1 MKIVE
6 KPSVRLNPDPMTS
19 TTLSPLANREGDA
32 KIVIL
37 SPRTLAWRRFRKHKM
52 ALIALG
58 GLAVIFA
65 YIWLGGLVFAQ
76 GLCGPTGHYVN
87 GEAYANCNDTSIKLQ
102 PPSRE
107 HPFGTDTIGRDI
119 LARTIYG
126 GQISLSIGV
135 FAAIVE
141 VILGML
147 VGALAGYFGRWVDDV
162 LMRITEAML
171 IIPSLFLLIVLAKV
185 LAGKVPE
192 IDLLGRTFS
201 GSVVVIILVIGFT
214 SWMKLARIVRAS
226 VLSLKELDFI
236 SASRALGVSDARIIF
251 KHLLPNTIAP
261 IIVSATLGVS
271 DSIVLEAYVSF
282 LGLGVQTPT
291 ASWGNMLD
299 SAVKYIQTA
308 PWLWFFPGL
317 LILLTVLCIN
327 FIGDGLRDAL
337 DPRSTRHI

>member
-1 MKIVE
+1 MTTAAV
-6 KPSVRLNPDPMTS
+6 SQLSNP
-19 TTLSPLANREGDA
+19 EGSA
-32 KIVIL
+32 GTVVL
-37 SPRTLAWRRFRKHKM
+37 GPWQLAWRRFRKHKT
-52 ALIALG
+52 ALAALG
-58 GLAVIFA
+58 GMIMIFA
-65 YIWLGGLVFAQ
+65 YIWFGGLIFAR
-76 GLCGPTGHYVN
+76 GLCAPTGQYVM
-87 GEAYANCNDTSIKLQ
+87 GEAYANCNDTTIKLQ

-126 GQISLSIGV
+126 GQISLSIGI

-141 VILGML
+141 VILGVL
-147 VGALAGYFGRWVDDV
+147 VGAIAGYFGHWLDDL
-162 LMRITEAML
+162 LMRMTEAML
-171 IIPSLFLLIVLAKV
+171 IIPPLFLLIVLAKA
-185 LAGKVPE
+185 LGGKVPE
-192 IDLLGRTFS
+192 VHLLGRSFS
-201 GSVVVIILVIGFT
+201 GSVVVIVLVIGFT
-214 SWMKLARIVRAS
+214 SWMLLARIVRAN

-261 IIVSATLGVS
+261 IIVAATLGVS
-271 DSIVLEAYVSF
+271 GSILSEAYVSF

-299 SAVKYIQTA
+299 SSVKYIQSA

-337 DPRSTRHI
+337 DPRSTRHL

>member
-1 MKIVE
+1 MTTTALSQ
-6 KPSVRLNPDPMTS
+6 PSSQPEDTELVILNPWQ
-19 TTLSPLANREGDA
+19 
-32 KIVIL
+32 
-37 SPRTLAWRRFRKHKM
+37 LAWRRFRRHKM
-52 ALIALG
+52 AVIALG
-58 GLAVIFA
+58 GLVVVFA
-65 YIWLGGLVFAQ
+65 YIWLGGLVFAR
-76 GLCGPTGHYVN
+76 GMCVPIDRYLT
-87 GEAYANCNDTSIKLQ
+87 GEAYANCNDTSVKLQ

-126 GQISLSIGV
+126 GQISLSIGI
-135 FAAIVE
+135 FAAFVE
-141 VILGML
+141 VIVGVL
-147 VGALAGYFGRWVDDV
+147 VGAIAGYFGRWVDDV

-171 IIPSLFLLIVLAKV
+171 IIPQLFLLIVLAKA
-185 LAGKVPE
+185 LGGKVSE
-192 IDLLGRTFS
+192 IDIFGRTLS
-201 GSVVVIILVIGFT
+201 GSVIVIILVIGFT
-214 SWMKLARIVRAS
+214 SWMYLARIVRAN
-226 VLSLKELDFI
+226 VLSLKELDYI

-271 DSIVLEAYVSF
+271 GAILSEAYVSF
-282 LGLGVQTPT
+282 LGLGVQNPT

>member
-1 MKIVE
+1 MTTTALSQ
-6 KPSVRLNPDPMTS
+6 PSSRPENTETV
-19 TTLSPLANREGDA
+19 TLGPWQLG
-32 KIVIL
+32 
-37 SPRTLAWRRFRKHKM
+37 WRRFRKHKM

-58 GLAVIFA
+58 GLIVVFA
-65 YIWLGGLVFAQ
+65 FIGFGGLVFAR
-76 GLCGPTGHYVN
+76 GVCAPTGQYVTA
-87 GEAYANCNDTSIKLQ
+87 EAYANCNDTSMKLQ

-126 GQISLSIGV
+126 GQISLAIGL
-135 FAAIVE
+135 FAAIFE
-141 VILGML
+141 VLIGVL
-147 VGALAGYFGRWVDDV
+147 VGSIAGYFGRWVDDL

-171 IIPSLFLLIVLAKV
+171 IIPSLFLLIVLAKA
-185 LAGKVPE
+185 LGGKVPE
-192 IDLLGRTFS
+192 IEIFGRSFS

-214 SWMKLARIVRAS
+214 SWMYLARIVRAN
-226 VLSLKELDFI
+226 VLSLKELDYI

-271 DSIVLEAYVSF
+271 GAILSEAYVSF

>member
-1 MKIVE
+1 
-6 KPSVRLNPDPMTS
+6 MTTS
-19 TTLSPLANREGDA
+19 ALSPPSNREGNA
-32 KIVIL
+32 GHMIL
-37 SPRTLAWRRFRKHKM
+37 GPWQLAWRRFRKHKM
-52 ALIALG
+52 ALIALC
-58 GLAVIFA
+58 GLILIFA
-65 YIWLGGLVFAQ
+65 YIFLGGMLLSR
-76 GLCGPTGHYVN
+76 GLCAPTGQYVTA
-87 GEAYANCNDTSIKLQ
+87 EAYANCNDTSIKLQ
-102 PPSRE
+102 PPSRA

-141 VILGML
+141 VMVGVL
-147 VGALAGYFGRWVDDV
+147 VGAIAGYFGRWIDDL

-171 IIPSLFLLIVLAKV
+171 IIPSLFLLIVLAKA

-192 IDLLGRTFS
+192 MHVLGRSFS
-201 GSVVVIILVIGFT
+201 GSVVVIIFVIGFT
-214 SWMKLARIVRAS
+214 SWMILARIVRAN

-271 DSIVLEAYVSF
+271 GSILSEAYVSF

-291 ASWGNMLD
+291 ASWGNMLE
-299 SAVKYIQTA
+299 SSVKYIQSA

>member
-1 MKIVE
+1 MATTALTQ
-6 KPSVRLNPDPMTS
+6 PSSQPGDRGLVILNPWQ
-19 TTLSPLANREGDA
+19 
-32 KIVIL
+32 
-37 SPRTLAWRRFRKHKM
+37 LAWRRFRKHKM
-52 ALIALG
+52 AVVALG
-58 GLAVIFA
+58 GLILIFA
-65 YIWLGGLVFAQ
+65 YIWFGGLIFSRGMCA
-76 GLCGPTGHYVN
+76 PTGQYLTA
-87 GEAYANCNDTSIKLQ
+87 EAYANCNDTSIKLQ
-102 PPSRE
+102 PPSPE

-126 GQISLSIGV
+126 GQISLSIGI

-141 VILGML
+141 VVIGVL
-147 VGALAGYFGRWVDDV
+147 VGSVAAYFGRWVDDL

-171 IIPSLFLLIVLAKV
+171 IIPSLFLLIVLGKAIG
-185 LAGKVPE
+185 GKVPE
-192 IDLLGRTFS
+192 VEILGRTLS
-201 GSVVVIILVIGFT
+201 GSVVVMILVIGFT
-214 SWMKLARIVRAS
+214 SWMYLARIVRAN
-226 VLSLKELDFI
+226 VLSLKELDYI

-261 IIVSATLGVS
+261 IIVSATLGIS
-271 DSIVLEAYVSF
+271 GAILTESYVSF

>member
-1 MKIVE
+1 MTTTALSQ
-6 KPSVRLNPDPMTS
+6 PSTLPESTEPVVLNPWQ
-19 TTLSPLANREGDA
+19 
-32 KIVIL
+32 
-37 SPRTLAWRRFRKHKM
+37 LAWRRFRKHRM
-52 ALIALG
+52 AVISLI
-58 GLAVIFA
+58 GLVLIFA
-65 YIWLGGLVFAQ
+65 YIWLGGLVFAR
-76 GLCGPTGHYVN
+76 GTCVPIDKYVT
-87 GEAYANCNDTSIKLQ
+87 GEAYANCNDLSIKLQ
-102 PPSRE
+102 PPSRA

-126 GQISLSIGV
+126 GQISLSIGI

-141 VILGML
+141 VLIGVL
-147 VGALAGYFGRWVDDV
+147 VGAIAGYFGRWVDDI

-171 IIPSLFLLIVLAKV
+171 IIPSLFLLIVLGKT
-185 LAGKVPE
+185 LGGKVPE
-192 IDLLGRTFS
+192 VEIVGRALS
-201 GSVVVIILVIGFT
+201 GSVVIMILVIGFT
-214 SWMKLARIVRAS
+214 SWMYLARIVRAN
-226 VLSLKELDFI
+226 VLSLKELDYI

-271 DSIVLEAYVSF
+271 GAILTESYVSF

-299 SAVKYIQTA
+299 SAVKYIQSA

>member
-1 MKIVE
+1 MTTTALSQ
-6 KPSVRLNPDPMTS
+6 PSSQPGEAGLVILNPWQ
-19 TTLSPLANREGDA
+19 
-32 KIVIL
+32 
-37 SPRTLAWRRFRKHKM
+37 LAWRRFRKHKM
-52 ALIALG
+52 AVIALG
-58 GLAVIFA
+58 GLIIVIA
-65 YIWLGGLVFAQ
+65 YIWLGGLVFAR
-76 GLCGPTGHYVN
+76 GTCIPIDKYVT
-87 GEAYANCNDTSIKLQ
+87 GEAFANCNDTSMKLQ
-102 PPSRE
+102 PPSPE

-126 GQISLSIGV
+126 GQISLSIGI
-135 FAAIVE
+135 FAAFVE
-141 VILGML
+141 VIVGVF
-147 VGALAGYFGRWVDDV
+147 VGAIAGYFGRWVDDI

-171 IIPSLFLLIVLAKV
+171 IIPQLFLLIVLAKA
-185 LAGKVPE
+185 LGGLVPE
-192 IDLLGRTFS
+192 INIFGRTLS
-201 GSVVVIILVIGFT
+201 GSVIVIILVIGFT
-214 SWMKLARIVRAS
+214 SWMYLARIVRAN
-226 VLSLKELDFI
+226 VLSLKELDYI

-271 DSIVLEAYVSF
+271 GAILSEAYVSF
-282 LGLGVQTPT
+282 LGVGVQNPT

-299 SAVKYIQTA
+299 SAVKYIQSA

>member
-1 MKIVE
+1 
-6 KPSVRLNPDPMTS
+6 
-19 TTLSPLANREGDA
+19 
-32 KIVIL
+32 
-37 SPRTLAWRRFRKHKM
+37 M
-52 ALIALG
+52 ALIALAG
-58 GLAVIFA
+58 MILIFI
-65 YIWLGGLVFAQ
+65 YIFLGGWVFAR
-76 GLCGPTGHYVN
+76 GLCSPTDQYVT

-102 PPSRE
+102 PPSRA

-141 VILGML
+141 VALGVL
-147 VGALAGYFGRWVDDV
+147 VGALAGYFGRWVDDL

-171 IIPSLFLLIVLAKV
+171 IIPSLFLLIVLAKA
-185 LAGKVPE
+185 LGGKVPE
-192 IDLLGRTFS
+192 VDIFGRSLS

-214 SWMKLARIVRAS
+214 SWMYLARIVRAN
-226 VLSLKELDFI
+226 VLSLKELEFI
-236 SASRALGVSDARIIF
+236 LASRALGVSDARIIF
-251 KHLLPNTIAP
+251 RHLLPNTIAP

-271 DSIVLEAYVSF
+271 GAILSEAYVSF

>member
-1 MKIVE
+1 MNTE
-6 KPSVRLNPDPMTS
+6 PAL
-19 TTLSPLANREGDA
+19 TTTTVPQLPNREGEPESL
-32 KIVIL
+32 IL
-37 SPRTLAWRRFRKHKM
+37 SPWRLTWRRFRKHRM
-52 ALIALG
+52 AVIALV
-58 GLAVIFA
+58 GLIVIFA
-65 YIWLGGLVFAQ
+65 YIWFGGLIFAR
-76 GLCGPTGHYVN
+76 GLCAPTGQYVTA
-87 GEAYANCNDTSIKLQ
+87 EAYANCNDTSGKLQ

-126 GQISLSIGV
+126 GQISLAIGI
-135 FAAIVE
+135 FAATVE
-141 VILGML
+141 VILGVL
-147 VGALAGYFGRWVDDV
+147 VGAIAGYFGRWVDDV

-171 IIPSLFLLIVLAKV
+171 IIPSLFLLIVLGKA
-185 LAGKVPE
+185 LGGKVPE
-192 IDLLGRTFS
+192 IEILGRSLS

-214 SWMKLARIVRAS
+214 SWMYLARIVRAN

-251 KHLLPNTIAP
+251 RHLLPNTIAP

-271 DSIVLEAYVSF
+271 GAILSEAYVSF

-299 SAVKYIQTA
+299 SAVKYLQTA

>member
-1 MKIVE
+1 M
-6 KPSVRLNPDPMTS
+6 S
-19 TTLSPLANREGDA
+19 TTLSEPLTREGGTIGPA
-32 KIVIL
+32 IH
-37 SPRTLAWRRFRKHKM
+37 SPGQLAWRRFRNHK
-52 ALIALG
+52 A
-58 GLAVIFA
+58 AVISLVGIFLMLA
-65 YIWLGGLVFAQ
+65 FIWLGGFIFAR
-76 GLCGPTGHYVN
+76 GVCEPTGKYVTA
-87 GEAYANCNDTSIKLQ
+87 EAFANCNDTSVKLQ
-102 PPSRE
+102 PPSRA

-126 GQISLSIGV
+126 GQISLTIGI

-141 VILGML
+141 VIVGVL
-147 VGALAGYFGRWVDDV
+147 VGAVAGYFGRWVDDV

-171 IIPSLFLLIVLAKV
+171 IIPSLFLLIVLAKA

-192 IDLLGRTFS
+192 IHLLGRTFS
-201 GSVVVIILVIGFT
+201 GSVVVIIVVIGLT
-214 SWMKLARIVRAS
+214 SWMYLARIVRAN

-271 DSIVLEAYVSF
+271 GSILSEAYVSF

-299 SAVKYIQTA
+299 SSVKYIQSA

-337 DPRSTRHI
+337 DPRSTRHV

>member
-1 MKIVE
+1 MTTTALTQ
-6 KPSVRLNPDPMTS
+6 PSSLPESTEQVILNPWQ
-19 TTLSPLANREGDA
+19 
-32 KIVIL
+32 
-37 SPRTLAWRRFRKHKM
+37 LAWRRFRKHRM
-52 ALIALG
+52 AVIALI
-58 GLAVIFA
+58 GLILIFA
-65 YIWLGGLVFAQ
+65 YIWFGGLIFSR
-76 GLCGPTGHYVN
+76 GMCEPTGQYLTA
-87 GEAYANCNDTSIKLQ
+87 EAYANCNDLSIKLQ
-102 PPSRE
+102 PPSRQ

-126 GQISLSIGV
+126 GQISLSIGL

-141 VILGML
+141 VMIGVV
-147 VGALAGYFGRWVDDV
+147 VGAVAGYFGRWVDDV

-171 IIPSLFLLIVLAKV
+171 IIPSLFLLIVL
-185 LAGKVPE
+185 GKALGGIIPE
-192 IDLLGRTFS
+192 VEILGRSLS
-201 GSVVVIILVIGFT
+201 GSVIVIILVIGFT
-214 SWMKLARIVRAS
+214 SWMYLARIVRAN
-226 VLSLKELDFI
+226 VLSLKELDYI

-251 KHLLPNTIAP
+251 RHLLPNTIAP

-271 DSIVLEAYVSF
+271 GAILTESYVSF

-337 DPRSTRHI
+337 DPRSTRHV

>member
-1 MKIVE
+1 MTTTALSQ
-6 KPSVRLNPDPMTS
+6 PSSHP
-19 TTLSPLANREGDA
+19 GDTE
-32 KIVIL
+32 IVIL
-37 SPRTLAWRRFRKHKM
+37 NPWQLAWRRFRKHKM
-52 ALIALG
+52 AVIALG
-58 GLAVIFA
+58 GLIVVFA
-65 YIWLGGLVFAQ
+65 YIWLGGFAFAR
-76 GLCGPTGHYVN
+76 GMCAPTGKYVT

-102 PPSRE
+102 SPSRE

-126 GQISLSIGV
+126 GQISLSIGI
-135 FAAIVE
+135 FAALVE
-141 VILGML
+141 VMLGVL
-147 VGALAGYFGRWVDDV
+147 VGAIAGYFGRRIDDL

-171 IIPSLFLLIVLAKV
+171 IIPSLFLLIVTAKA
-185 LAGKVPE
+185 LGGKVSE
-192 IDLLGRTFS
+192 IHLLGRSFS

-214 SWMKLARIVRAS
+214 SWMYLARIVRAN

-271 DSIVLEAYVSF
+271 GAILSEAYVSF

-299 SAVKYIQTA
+299 SSVKYIQSA
-308 PWLWFFPGL
+308 PWLWIFPGL

>member
-1 MKIVE
+1 MTTTALSQPSALVE
-6 KPSVRLNPDPMTS
+6 STEPVILNPWQ
-19 TTLSPLANREGDA
+19 
-32 KIVIL
+32 
-37 SPRTLAWRRFRKHKM
+37 LAWRRFRRHRM
-52 ALIALG
+52 AVISLIVLV
-58 GLAVIFA
+58 LIFA
-65 YIWLGGLVFAQ
+65 YIWLGGLVFAR
-76 GLCGPTGHYVN
+76 GTCVPIDKYVT
-87 GEAYANCNDTSIKLQ
+87 GEAYANCNDLSIKLQ
-102 PPSRE
+102 PPSLA

-141 VILGML
+141 VLIGVL
-147 VGALAGYFGRWVDDV
+147 VGAVAGYFGRWVDDL

-171 IIPSLFLLIVLAKV
+171 IIPSLFLLIVL
-185 LAGKVPE
+185 GKALGGIVPE
-192 IDLLGRTFS
+192 VEILGRALS

-214 SWMKLARIVRAS
+214 SWMYLARIVRAN
-226 VLSLKELDFI
+226 VLSLKELDYI

-261 IIVSATLGVS
+261 IIVSATLSVS
-271 DSIVLEAYVSF
+271 GAILTESYVSF

-299 SAVKYIQTA
+299 SAVKYIQSA

-337 DPRSTRHI
+337 DPRSTRHV

>member
-1 MKIVE
+1 VNMIMESTSPNQLVA
-6 KPSVRLNPDPMTS
+6 LNMEGLDTPPL
-19 TTLSPLANREGDA
+19 TLSQ
-32 KIVIL
+32 
-37 SPRTLAWRRFRKHKM
+37 LAWRRFRRHRM
-52 ALIALG
+52 AMFGAIVLALLFLYSFG
-58 GLAVIFA
+58 GS
-65 YIWLGGLVFAQ
+65 LV
-76 GLCGPTGHYVN
+76 LS
-87 GEAYANCNDTSIKLQ
+87 ESYANHTDTSLRIMS
-102 PPSRE
+102 PSAE
-107 HPFGTDTIGRDI
+107 HLFGTDSVGRDI

-126 GQISLSIGV
+126 GQISLLIGLTAV
-135 FAAIVE
+135 
-141 VILGML
+141 VIETFMGILI
-147 VGALAGYFGRWVDDV
+147 GALAGYYGGWIDSL

-171 IIPSLFLLIVLAKV
+171 IIPSLFLLIVLGKS
-185 LAGKVPE
+185 LGGKVPE
-192 IDLLGRTFS
+192 IEILGRSFS

-214 SWMKLARIVRAS
+214 SWMYLARIVRAN
-226 VLSLKELDFI
+226 VLSLKEMDYI

-271 DSIVLEAYVSF
+271 GAILSEAYVSF

-299 SAVKYIQTA
+299 SAVKYIQSA

>member
-1 MKIVE
+1 M
-6 KPSVRLNPDPMTS
+6 NTDPAVTT
-19 TTLSPLANREGDA
+19 TTLSQLPSQEGDPE
-32 KIVIL
+32 IIIL
-37 SPRTLAWRRFRKHKM
+37 SPWKLTWRRFRKHKM

-58 GLAVIFA
+58 GMALIFA
-65 YIWLGGLVFAQ
+65 YIWFGGLIFAR
-76 GLCGPTGHYVN
+76 GICTPTGQYVTA
-87 GEAYANCNDTSIKLQ
+87 EAYANCNDTSIKLQ

-126 GQISLSIGV
+126 GQISLSIGI

-141 VILGML
+141 VFLGVL
-147 VGALAGYFGRWVDDV
+147 VGAIAGYFGRWIDDI

-171 IIPSLFLLIVLAKV
+171 VIPSLFLLIVLAKS
-185 LAGKVPE
+185 LGGQVPE
-192 IDLLGRTFS
+192 VELLGRTLS

-214 SWMKLARIVRAS
+214 SWMYLARIVRAN
-226 VLSLKELDFI
+226 VLSLKELEFVL
-236 SASRALGVSDARIIF
+236 ASRALGVSDARIIF
-251 KHLLPNTIAP
+251 RHLLPNTIAP

-271 DSIVLEAYVSF
+271 GAILSEAYVSF

-299 SAVKYIQTA
+299 SAVKYIQSA

>member
-1 MKIVE
+1 MTTTALSQ
-6 KPSVRLNPDPMTS
+6 PSNH
-19 TTLSPLANREGDA
+19 EGKA
-32 KIVIL
+32 GPVIL
-37 SPRTLAWRRFRKHKM
+37 GPWQLAWRRFRKHKM
-52 ALIALG
+52 ALIASCGLILIFVYIFLG
-58 GLAVIFA
+58 GFLFA
-65 YIWLGGLVFAQ
+65 R
-76 GLCGPTGHYVN
+76 GLCAPTGQYVTA
-87 GEAYANCNDTSIKLQ
+87 EAYANCNDTSIKLQ

-126 GQISLSIGV
+126 GQISLSIGI

-141 VILGML
+141 VLVGVL
-147 VGALAGYFGRWVDDV
+147 VGAVAGYFGRWIDDL

-171 IIPSLFLLIVLAKV
+171 IIPSLFLLIVLAKA

-192 IDLLGRTFS
+192 MHVLGRSFS
-201 GSVVVIILVIGFT
+201 GSVVVIIFVIGFT
-214 SWMKLARIVRAS
+214 SWMILARIVRAN

-271 DSIVLEAYVSF
+271 GSILSEAYVSF

-299 SAVKYIQTA
+299 SSVKYIQSA

-337 DPRSTRHI
+337 DPRSTRNS

>member
-1 MKIVE
+1 
-6 KPSVRLNPDPMTS
+6 MT
-19 TTLSPLANREGDA
+19 TTAISQPTDREEITG
-32 KIVIL
+32 IVIL
-37 SPRTLAWRRFRKHKM
+37 NPWQLAWRRFRKHKM
-52 ALIALG
+52 AVIASVGLVVIAAFIFLG
-58 GLAVIFA
+58 GMIFA
-65 YIWLGGLVFAQ
+65 RGVCA
-76 GLCGPTGHYVN
+76 PTGAYVTA
-87 GEAYANCNDTSIKLQ
+87 EAYANCNDTSMKLQ

-126 GQISLSIGV
+126 GQISLSIGI

-141 VILGML
+141 VIVGVL
-147 VGALAGYFGRWVDDV
+147 VGSIAAYFGRWVDDI

-171 IIPSLFLLIVLAKV
+171 IIPPLFLLIVLGKAIG
-185 LAGKVPE
+185 GKVPE
-192 IDLLGRTFS
+192 VEILGRTFS
-201 GSVVVIILVIGFT
+201 GSVVIIILVIGFT
-214 SWMKLARIVRAS
+214 SWMYLARIVRAN

-251 KHLLPNTIAP
+251 RHLLPNTIAP

-271 DSIVLEAYVSF
+271 GAIITESYVSF

>member
-1 MKIVE
+1 MTTTALSQ
-6 KPSVRLNPDPMTS
+6 PSTLPESTQPVVLNPWQ
-19 TTLSPLANREGDA
+19 
-32 KIVIL
+32 
-37 SPRTLAWRRFRKHKM
+37 LAWRRFRKHRM
-52 ALIALG
+52 
-58 GLAVIFA
+58 AVISLIGLVLIFV
-65 YIWLGGLVFAQ
+65 YIWLGGLVFAR
-76 GLCGPTGHYVN
+76 GTCVPIDKYLT
-87 GEAYANCNDTSIKLQ
+87 GEAYANCNDLSIKLQ

-135 FAAIVE
+135 FAAVVE
-141 VILGML
+141 VLIGVLI
-147 VGALAGYFGRWVDDV
+147 GAVAGYFGRWVDDI

-171 IIPSLFLLIVLAKV
+171 IIPSLFLLIVLGKA
-185 LAGKVPE
+185 LGGKVPE
-192 IDLLGRTFS
+192 VEILGRSLS

-214 SWMKLARIVRAS
+214 SWMYLARIVRAN
-226 VLSLKELDFI
+226 VLSLKELDYI

-261 IIVSATLGVS
+261 IIVSATLSVS
-271 DSIVLEAYVSF
+271 GAILTESYVSF

-299 SAVKYIQTA
+299 SAVKYIQSA

-337 DPRSTRHI
+337 DPRSTRHV